1 MDLVVGTLEVVD
13 KTREEQTRLLGINS
27 VWLIIDV
34 MFVTNEDAES
44 ENVVCQNGTVT
55 AGCSLSHD
63 SR

>member
-13 KTREEQTRLLGINS
+13 KTREEQTRLLGIIS

-44 ENVVCQNGTVT
+44 ENIVYQNGMVT
-55 AGCSLSHD
+55 ADCSLSHD